1 MAESDYGTRPCYGE
15 LIAVVLAGIGHIV
28 IELVF
33 NWEAGSVYNVA
44 VSLSFLGYI
53 IWRIRRTP
61 GVMRIWGFRADN
73 LAEAF
78 IAQFKFV
85 AVGVVALGIFAVFL
99 SPHGLP
105 VTFWLT
111 LALYPIWGIAQ
122 QFALQNFIARNVA
135 GFIKAPLMLAFVAAI
150 LFAISHYPRLELVG
164 LTLVAGTIF
173 TMIYRRH
180 PNIWAVGTAH
190 GLLGSMAY
198 YIVLGE
204 DPGEMILGL
213 IGL

>member
-1 MAESDYGTRPCYGE
+1 MAESHYGSRPCYGE
-15 LIAVVLAGIGHIV
+15 LIAVVMAGVGHIV
-28 IELVF
+28 IELLV
-33 NWEAGSVYNVA
+33 NWEAGSVYNMA
-44 VSLSFLGYI
+44 VSLSFLSYI

-61 GVMRIWGFRADN
+61 GVMRIWGFRTDN

-78 IAQFKFV
+78 RAQFKFV
-85 AVGVVALGIFAVFL
+85 VVGAVALGVFAVFL

-105 VTFWLT
+105 ITFWLT

-135 GFIKAPLMLAFVAAI
+135 GFIKAPMLLAFVAAI

-173 TMIYRRH
+173 TMIYRRF